1 MINSNISIKL
11 AAFIVPD
18 RVAEAVDCKK
28 APGAAP
34 CAPSNVASPVIEP
47 YNPCEFHP
55 PAIAPRAFLLSE
67 VPPESLLKMCE
78 DFKAEI
84 FKRAGKSDYLEG

>member
-11 AAFIVPD
+11 AAFIVPNSA
-18 RVAEAVDCKK
+18 AEFVDYSQAF
-28 APGAAP
+28 APGPAGAP
-34 CAPSNVASPVIEP
+34 PATAPVARDPADF
-47 YNPCEFHP
+47 YP
-55 PAIAPRAFLLSE
+55 PAIAPRQFLLSE

-84 FKRAGKSDYLEG
+84 FKRAGKSSYLEG

>member
-18 RVAEAVDCKK
+18 RVAEAVDYPKAQPP
-28 APGAAP
+28 APGPAGAP
-34 CAPSNVASPVIEP
+34 PAVCPSEYAPAKF
-47 YNPCEFHP
+47 YP
-55 PAIAPRAFLLSE
+55 PAIAPREFLLSE